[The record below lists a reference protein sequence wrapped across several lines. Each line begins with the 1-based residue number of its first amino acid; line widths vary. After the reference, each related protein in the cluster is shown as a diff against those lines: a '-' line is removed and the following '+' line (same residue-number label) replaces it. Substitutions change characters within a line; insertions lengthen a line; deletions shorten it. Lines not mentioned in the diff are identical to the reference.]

1 MAEKE
6 RVQHEGIVVKVST
19 QTLEVLIQSHSAC
32 SGCHAKGACTMADMK
47 QKTIITRKPET
58 DIQVGDKVMVYAS
71 MNNAFYSVLLAYMMP
86 SVLILTAIFFLEKSG
101 SNELTAAV
109 ISLVLLVV
117 YFFIIYLCRNKIS
130 KKIKFTVEK
139 SNY

>member
-1 MAEKE
+1 
-6 RVQHEGIVVKVST
+6 
-19 QTLEVLIQSHSAC
+19 
-32 SGCHAKGACTMADMK
+32 MADMK

-71 MNNAFYSVLLAYMMP
+71 MNNAFYSVLLAYIMP

>member
-71 MNNAFYSVLLAYMMP
+71 MNNAFYSVLLAYIMP